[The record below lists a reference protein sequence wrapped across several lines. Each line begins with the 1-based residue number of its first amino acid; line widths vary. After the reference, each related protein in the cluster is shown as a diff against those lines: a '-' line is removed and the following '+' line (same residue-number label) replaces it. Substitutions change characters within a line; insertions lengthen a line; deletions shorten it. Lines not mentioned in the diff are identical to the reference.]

1 MVEGCNAISVIIL
14 FVAFIF
20 AFYKG
25 TKTFVFIALS
35 LLILYIMNVLRIVGL
50 NIISRDYHEYNKIGH
65 DYVFP
70 AVIYGSVVVLWLV
83 WIKFFALKM
92 KILNW
97 FLVIVGVF
105 GLVGVRMLEDQ
116 IFYDPFLNFFHE
128 GNKDIPFPEFEW
140 GKLII
145 SHIFRFVL
153 NLFFHVLSFIFYL
166 KIRNGQF
173 KERF

>member
-1 MVEGCNAISVIIL
+1 
-14 FVAFIF
+14 
-20 AFYKG
+20 
-25 TKTFVFIALS
+25 
-35 LLILYIMNVLRIVGL
+35 
-50 NIISRDYHEYNKIGH
+50 
-65 DYVFP
+65 
-70 AVIYGSVVVLWLV
+70 
-83 WIKFFALKM
+83 M

-97 FLVIVGVF
+97 FLVIVGVC

-153 NLFFHVLSFIFYL
+153 NLFFSCVIIHFLFKNKEWTVQGAVLISIIFVITFPIYLFCISDRFDIGYLFSFYMRRFVIQPLILLLIIPLFYYRKQMML
-166 KIRNGQF
+166 RNSN
-173 KERF
+173 